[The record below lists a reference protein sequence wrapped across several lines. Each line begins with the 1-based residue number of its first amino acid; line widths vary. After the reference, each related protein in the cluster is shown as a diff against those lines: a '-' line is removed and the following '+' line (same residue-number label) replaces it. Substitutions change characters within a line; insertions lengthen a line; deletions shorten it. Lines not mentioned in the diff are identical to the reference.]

1 MKVGVMKGI
10 AETAHCKLC
19 GGNSS
24 TGCLNPEFP
33 GSSLEEC
40 PANRENQNKPAFGGR

>member
-1 MKVGVMKGI
+1 MKIGVMKGI
-10 AETAHCKLC
+10 AETAHCKL

-40 PANRENQNKPAFGGR
+40 PAKIANQNTPAFGGR